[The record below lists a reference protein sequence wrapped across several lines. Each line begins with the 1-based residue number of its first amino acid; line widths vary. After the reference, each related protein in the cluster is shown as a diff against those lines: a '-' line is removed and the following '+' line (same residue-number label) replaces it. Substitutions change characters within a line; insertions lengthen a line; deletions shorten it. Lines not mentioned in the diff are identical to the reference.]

1 MITVN
6 LRPGTRRGG
15 ASRGA
20 AFAGLGEKLKGAFSG
35 AGSGTRDPMKTAA
48 IAALAAVVLGA
59 GFMFFRTGSQLGE
72 LEPQIEEAMAEK
84 ARYRAFIRE
93 KTHELRVRDS
103 ILSQIGT
110 ISAVDRARYAW
121 PHILDE
127 VAYAL
132 PDNTWLT
139 EVTQLAT
146 NIANDPGASVVPVIR
161 VQGIT
166 GDLANYTAFLRRL
179 EASPWLVN
187 VLPLQAQSVIQGNR
201 PLTQFTIQATFSQAD
216 SSVIRSQPIIESVVE
231 D

>member
-6 LRPGTRRGG
+6 LRPGVKRGG

-20 AFAGLGEKLKGAFSG
+20 ALAGFGDKIKGAFSG
-35 AGSGTRDPMKTAA
+35 IGSGSRDPMMTAA
-48 IAALAAVVLGA
+48 ITALAAVVLGA
-59 GFMFFRTGSQLGE
+59 GFLFWRTGSQKAE

-84 ARYRAFIRE
+84 TRYRAFMRE

-110 ISAVDRARYAW
+110 ISAVDRERFAW
-121 PHILDE
+121 PHMLDE
-127 VAYAL
+127 IAYAL

-146 NIANDPGASVVPVIR
+146 NTGGDPSASSAPVIR
-161 VQGIT
+161 VQGLT

-187 VLPLQAQSVIQGNR
+187 VLPLQAQSVIQNNR
-201 PLTQFTIQATFSQAD
+201 PLTQFTVQATFSQAD
-216 SSVIRSQPIIESVVE
+216 SSVIRSQPILESVVE